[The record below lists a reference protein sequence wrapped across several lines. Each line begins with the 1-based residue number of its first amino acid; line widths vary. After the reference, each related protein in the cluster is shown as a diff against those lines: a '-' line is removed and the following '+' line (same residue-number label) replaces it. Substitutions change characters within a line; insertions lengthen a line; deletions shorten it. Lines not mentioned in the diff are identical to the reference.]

1 MLAVQSGL
9 LQRHCQQ
16 RIKKPKVQITVYRI
30 YSAVHSSDHLNG
42 HVIQRFE
49 HTFLFRSLRLR
60 REAVGLGH
68 TAGCLADPLCHSGHM
83 AVYLSAQGVLF
94 ILRRVDL

>member
-30 YSAVHSSDHLNG
+30 YSGVHSSDHLNG

-49 HTFLFRSLRLR
+49 HTFLF
-60 REAVGLGH
+60 
-68 TAGCLADPLCHSGHM
+68 
-83 AVYLSAQGVLF
+83 
-94 ILRRVDL
+94 